1 MEIHYLSNDPV
12 NYSPDASPAKFSH
25 IGDTKCERL
34 NLQHSATNIV
44 LPDHNYDDRQGT
56 FHTPKL
62 SILLLDGSYSHL
74 TKTFNDE
81 SHPHFSRL
89 CFKSRR
95 TSSQAQQVVRL
106 KRFITKKRSNSF
118 LTILW
123 PITIMDW
130 CSLLTGQYLS
140 SHIEYYNC
148 NANLTGSFFYL
159 TLCTHSLISNAVLS
173 IYLYFYSS
181 WCTTW
186 ISDIFISTCVDE

>member
-44 LPDHNYDDRQGT
+44 LPDHNYDDRLGT

-106 KRFITKKRSNSF
+106 KRFITKKRSNNF
-118 LTILW
+118 LTNDLSQLW
-123 PITIMDW
+123 TRVAYLPDNIYHLIFSTTGTITMQ
-130 CSLLTGQYLS
+130 T
-140 SHIEYYNC
+140 
-148 NANLTGSFFYL
+148 
-159 TLCTHSLISNAVLS
+159 
-173 IYLYFYSS
+173 
-181 WCTTW
+181 
-186 ISDIFISTCVDE
+186 